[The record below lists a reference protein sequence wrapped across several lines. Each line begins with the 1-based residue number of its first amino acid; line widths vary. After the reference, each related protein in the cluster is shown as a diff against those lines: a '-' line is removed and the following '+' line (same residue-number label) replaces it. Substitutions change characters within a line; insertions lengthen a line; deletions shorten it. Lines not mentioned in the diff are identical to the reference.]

1 MPEWILVGVAILG
14 AAAAFSYW
22 KLRSIDSEIRYGVE
36 RARRRDFH
44 ETGRWS
50 KLPWEDK
57 D

>member
-1 MPEWILVGVAILG
+1 MLEWIIFGLAMLAV
-14 AAAAFSYW
+14 AAAFSYW

-50 KLPWEDK
+50 KLPWESK